1 MKLANNLQIE
11 QLLNT
16 DWTNQF
22 NQNQLY
28 RIREGLNHN
37 LDVSIY
43 AKPELR
49 SEHMREI
56 VKGLKLGFDMAKYT
70 SDEYTENQLRQ
81 IVFGLEKG
89 LDVSIYA
96 KKIHSAYLMNLARI
110 LLAAGAALES
120 CVVADKLNR
129 NKLLTVHQ
137 YYLRMKK
144 VKGLNYHELRLLQ
157 MYPYK
162 RDD

>member
-1 MKLANNLQIE
+1 MKLSNNLSIDALLDMYADQGFDTFQLKQIE
-11 QLLNT
+11 
-16 DWTNQF
+16 
-22 NQNQLY
+22 
-28 RIREGLNHN
+28 EGL
-37 LDVSIY
+37 
-43 AKPELR
+43 
-49 SEHMREI
+49 EH
-56 VKGLKLGFDMAKYT
+56 
-70 SDEYTENQLRQ
+70 
-81 IVFGLEKG
+81 G

-110 LLAAGAALES
+110 LLAAGADLDP
-120 CVVADKLNR
+120 CVVGDKLNR

-162 RDD
+162 REK

>member
-1 MKLANNLQIE
+1 MKLSNNLSIDALLNMYADQGFDAFQLKQIE
-11 QLLNT
+11 
-16 DWTNQF
+16 
-22 NQNQLY
+22 
-28 RIREGLNHN
+28 EGL
-37 LDVSIY
+37 
-43 AKPELR
+43 E
-49 SEHMREI
+49 
-56 VKGLKLGFDMAKYT
+56 
-70 SDEYTENQLRQ
+70 Q
-81 IVFGLEKG
+81 G

-110 LLAAGAALES
+110 LLAAGADLGS

-137 YYLRMKK
+137 YYLHMKK

>member
-1 MKLANNLQIE
+1 MHLHHVFVNKVVIVMKLSNNLSIDALLDMYADQGFDTFQLKQIE
-11 QLLNT
+11 
-16 DWTNQF
+16 
-22 NQNQLY
+22 
-28 RIREGLNHN
+28 EGL
-37 LDVSIY
+37 
-43 AKPELR
+43 ER
-49 SEHMREI
+49 
-56 VKGLKLGFDMAKYT
+56 
-70 SDEYTENQLRQ
+70 
-81 IVFGLEKG
+81 G

-110 LLAAGAALES
+110 LLAAGADLEV
-120 CVVADKLNR
+120 CVVGDKLNR

-162 RDD
+162 REE

>member
-1 MKLANNLQIE
+1 MKLSNNLSIDA
-11 QLLNT
+11 LLDMYT
-16 DWTNQF
+16 DQ
-22 NQNQLY
+22 
-28 RIREGLNHN
+28 
-37 LDVSIY
+37 
-43 AKPELR
+43 
-49 SEHMREI
+49 
-56 VKGLKLGFDMAKYT
+56 GFDT
-70 SDEYTENQLRQ
+70 FQLRQ
-81 IVFGLEKG
+81 IEEGLEQG
-89 LDVSIYA
+89 LDASIYA

-110 LLAAGAALES
+110 LLAAGADLES
-120 CVVADKLNR
+120 CVVGDKLNR